1 MQLKIKKQVVQVD
14 SDEIGDAGFKET
26 EKGKRETK
34 EIILLSK
41 MHTQYAERCRYTKE
55 RDWRASWGGADVH
68 LHMYFA
74 VCAIEQRIETAKSKL
89 KTVRSINSS
98 D

>member
-1 MQLKIKKQVVQVD
+1 
-14 SDEIGDAGFKET
+14 
-26 EKGKRETK
+26 
-34 EIILLSK
+34 